1 MNKKGFTLIELLI
14 VIAIIAIIAG
24 VVFVA
29 LDPLTRFQDSRD
41 SRRWGDITGVL
52 SAVKINQVD
61 NRGAYLDSIASTTID
76 TNYIIGTASS
86 GCGSGCTAVSST
98 SACVDLTELV
108 TRGYLASVPVDPSS
122 GSADKTLYYL
132 NRKSNGTLVVGA
144 CVPEHTPAGIF
155 VAR

>member
-41 SRRWGDITGVL
+41 SRRWGDVTGIL
-52 SAVKINQVD
+52 SAVKISQVD
-61 NRGAYLDSIASTTID
+61 NRGTYVSPLSSLANTTTAMIGTTTSTCAAASTT
-76 TNYIIGTASS
+76 AS
-86 GCGSGCTAVSST
+86 
-98 SACVDLTELV
+98 VDLSALV
-108 TRGYLASVPVDPSS
+108 TGGYLASIPMDP
-122 GSADKTLYYL
+122 
-132 NRKSNGTLVVGA
+132 SNGTAAATGYYIVKYANGTVKIGA
-144 CVPEHTPAGIF
+144 CAPEHTPAGIS